1 MIDFIN
7 ECCCLRGFFKNRG
20 GISPVCA
27 LLLQRTSEEQ
37 IKMKIAIHT
46 VLGCVFHCKYCCIV
60 FLVNCALR
68 RFLLFEFFSGGNGG
82 YSVAEEFERCIVF
95 IFI

>member
-1 MIDFIN
+1 MLLF
-7 ECCCLRGFFKNRG
+7 EGFFKNRG

-68 RFLLFEFFSGGNGG
+68 RFLLFVVFFWR
-82 YSVAEEFERCIVF
+82 ERGLFCSRGI
-95 IFI
+95 